1 MTIAAPP
8 PQLRVNPA
16 LDAAKLSP
24 LFQRHRRLHLP
35 GVFTPDTAETV
46 ARALEQD
53 TPWIRSMN
61 PGGRSMDLD
70 IAQLERM
77 PPAEQR
83 KLEQL
88 SWQGAKTGF
97 QYAFDSW
104 RISDAVEAGRRTGS
118 PLEGVYD
125 LLNGPEFLGF
135 IRQLTGERRA
145 VYCDAQ
151 ATRYRPGHFLTAHD
165 DAVEGKNRLFAFVL
179 GFTRTWRSDWGGLL
193 LFYDDAGHVAEGYAP
208 TFNSL
213 NIFQVPQLH
222 AVSAVAPFAGADRLS
237 ITGWIRTRKD

>member
-1 MTIAAPP
+1 MNMVASAPK
-8 PQLRVNPA
+8 LRVNPA
-16 LDAAKLSP
+16 LDPAKLAP
-24 LFQRHRRLHLP
+24 VFQRHQRLHLP
-35 GVFTPDTAETV
+35 GLFAPGTAETV

-77 PPAEQR
+77 PEAERR
-83 KLEQL
+83 KLEEL
-88 SWQGAKTGF
+88 SWQGARSGF

-104 RISDAVEAGRRTGS
+104 RISDEVEAGRRTGS
-118 PLEGVYD
+118 PLEAVYD
-125 LLNGPEFLGF
+125 FLNGPEFLGF
-135 IRQLTGERRA
+135 IRTMTGEA
-145 VYCDAQ
+145 SAAYCDAQ

-165 DAVEGKNRLFAFVL
+165 DAVEGKNRLFAVVL
-179 GFTRTWRSDWGGLL
+179 GFTRVWRPDWGGML
-193 LFYDDAGHVAEGYAP
+193 LFHDDAGHVAEGYAP

-213 NIFQVPQLH
+213 NIFRVPQLH